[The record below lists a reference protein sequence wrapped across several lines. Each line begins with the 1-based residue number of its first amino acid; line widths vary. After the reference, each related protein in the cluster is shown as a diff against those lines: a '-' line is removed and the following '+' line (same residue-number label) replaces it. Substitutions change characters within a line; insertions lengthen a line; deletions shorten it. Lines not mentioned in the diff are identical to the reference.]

1 MLPDKII
8 PGNPHTQA
16 LRTMKKAISLVSL
29 LLLLVACNTELQP
42 VDPEPQPQSR
52 TAAGL
57 VFYAS
62 FEN

>member
-1 MLPDKII
+1 
-8 PGNPHTQA
+8 
-16 LRTMKKAISLVSL
+16 MKMILSIASL

>member
-1 MLPDKII
+1 MQLVGGLPI
-8 PGNPHTQA
+8 A
-16 LRTMKKAISLVSL
+16 SL

>member
-1 MLPDKII
+1 MTLSI
-8 PGNPHTQA
+8 A
-16 LRTMKKAISLVSL
+16 SL
-29 LLLLVACNTELQP
+29 LLLLFACNTELQP
-42 VDPEPQPQSR
+42 VDPEPQPQPQSR

>member
-1 MLPDKII
+1 
-8 PGNPHTQA
+8 
-16 LRTMKKAISLVSL
+16 MKMILSIASL

-42 VDPEPQPQSR
+42 VDPEPQPQPQSR
-52 TAAGL
+52 TAAGP